1 MAAGTTRFD
10 DALFDSDSF
19 GFDVDTTVYVNPN
32 AVERVMRR
40 GADSRLVRRDSVKMT
55 RQADPRLVR
64 RQE

>member
-19 GFDVDTTVYVNPN
+19 GFDIDTTVYVNMN
-32 AVERVMRR
+32 SVEKSLLR
-40 GADSRLVRRDSVKMT
+40 GADSNLIRQDGTSMT
-55 RQADPRLVR
+55 RDIDPRTVR